1 MQRRPAGGNCNAC
14 VLNRITAM
22 TLPRAAINLTAI
34 ADNYRYAKSLAPGKR
49 ALAVVKADAY
59 GHGAIAVSRALADR
73 VDGFAVARLDEALQL
88 RDAGITQPLLLLEGV
103 FSEEEYRLADA
114 AHCWTVVHNA
124 AQLAWLHSV
133 PLSTPTHVWLKL
145 NTGMNRLGLTPAQLR
160 QATQHLAGHHNVTAL
175 TLMTHFACADD
186 LHSDVTHR
194 QLDRFRQAVADLK
207 ADHSLANS
215 AAILAWPAA
224 HGDWL
229 RPGILLYGASPLL
242 ASDAPQHALNTT
254 MTLTTELIAVRELA
268 AGACIGY
275 GARWRADHPVRM
287 GVAAIGYADGYP
299 RSAPDGTPVL
309 VNGQRSRIIGRVSMD
324 MITVDLTDI
333 PNAGIGADVQ
343 LWGPELPVNE
353 VATACGTI
361 AYELFTRLT
370 SRVRRIYHPESA

>member
-1 MQRRPAGGNCNAC
+1 
-14 VLNRITAM
+14 M
-22 TLPRAAINLTAI
+22 TLPRAAIDLTAI
-34 ADNYRYAKSLAPGKR
+34 AHNYRYAKSLAPGKR

-59 GHGAIAVSRALADR
+59 GHGAIAVSRALADQ

-124 AQLAWLHSV
+124 EQLAWLRTI
-133 PLSTPTHVWLKL
+133 PLSTPTHAWLKL
-145 NTGMNRLGLTPAQLR
+145 NTGMNRLGMTPIQLR
-160 QATQHLAGHHNVTAL
+160 DATRQLTGHHNVTAL

-186 LHSDVTHR
+186 LHSDITQR
-194 QLDRFRQAVADLK
+194 QLDCFRQTVSNLK
-207 ADHSLANS
+207 ASHSLANS

-242 ASDAPQHALNTT
+242 ACDAPQHALNTT

-275 GARWRADHPVRM
+275 GARWCADRPLRM

-299 RSAPDGTPVL
+299 RNAPDGTPVL
-309 VNGQRSRIIGRVSMD
+309 VNGRRSRIIGRVSMD

-343 LWGPELPVNE
+343 LWGPQLPVND
-353 VATACGTI
+353 VAAACGTI

-370 SRVRRIYHPESA
+370 PRVRRVYRTEST